1 MRAFRR
7 ICTVLTCTA
16 SCLLFA
22 GCLHR
27 VQQDPIPTSGT
38 VSLEL
43 TPNTTTPT
51 DTDTDSQ
58 TLQNAPRRVSF
69 AAVGDNVIHPGIYI
83 DAAERAAA
91 AGQGREYDFRPMYE
105 NIRAQISQADLA
117 FINQETLMAGASFG
131 YSGYP
136 TFNSPQQLGYDLCEI
151 GFDVVSIANNH
162 MADKGAAGLEAT
174 ITFWKSLSEQITM
187 IGGYM
192 NQADYDT
199 PRVIEKNGIKI
210 AFLAYTYGSNGLS
223 IYNTQAILPYLSE
236 ETVRRQVTTAKEV
249 ADVVIVSAHWGDDN
263 GQPINEK
270 QRSFSQ
276 LFADLGVDVI
286 LGHHPHL
293 IQPIAWLNGSD
304 GHRTLCFYS
313 LGNLLSEMDAA
324 KNMVGGIASFDIV
337 LQGQHVQIENV
348 LFTPTVFFFNARYRD
363 TKLYYM
369 EDCTETLLQKH
380 WCAVSAKGRF
390 TPYGSFTEP
399 VTLAKLTDYTKQII
413 PAAFLPQSL
422 QQAS

>member
-1 MRAFRR
+1 
-7 ICTVLTCTA
+7 
-16 SCLLFA
+16 
-22 GCLHR
+22 
-27 VQQDPIPTSGT
+27 
-38 VSLEL
+38 
-43 TPNTTTPT
+43 
-51 DTDTDSQ
+51 
-58 TLQNAPRRVSF
+58 
-69 AAVGDNVIHPGIYI
+69 
-83 DAAERAAA
+83 
-91 AGQGREYDFRPMYE
+91 MYE

>member
-7 ICTVLTCTA
+7 LCTVLTCTA

-22 GCLHR
+22 GCSYL

-51 DTDTDSQ
+51 DTDTNSQ

-210 AFLAYTYGSNGLS
+210 AFLAYS
-223 IYNTQAILPYLSE
+223 
-236 ETVRRQVTTAKEV
+236 
-249 ADVVIVSAHWGDDN
+249 
-263 GQPINEK
+263 
-270 QRSFSQ
+270 
-276 LFADLGVDVI
+276 
-286 LGHHPHL
+286 
-293 IQPIAWLNGSD
+293 
-304 GHRTLCFYS
+304 
-313 LGNLLSEMDAA
+313 
-324 KNMVGGIASFDIV
+324 
-337 LQGQHVQIENV
+337 
-348 LFTPTVFFFNARYRD
+348 
-363 TKLYYM
+363 
-369 EDCTETLLQKH
+369 
-380 WCAVSAKGRF
+380 
-390 TPYGSFTEP
+390 
-399 VTLAKLTDYTKQII
+399 
-413 PAAFLPQSL
+413 
-422 QQAS
+422 

>member
-1 MRAFRR
+1 M
-7 ICTVLTCTA
+7 
-16 SCLLFA
+16 
-22 GCLHR
+22 
-27 VQQDPIPTSGT
+27 
-38 VSLEL
+38 
-43 TPNTTTPT
+43 
-51 DTDTDSQ
+51 
-58 TLQNAPRRVSF
+58 
-69 AAVGDNVIHPGIYI
+69 
-83 DAAERAAA
+83 
-91 AGQGREYDFRPMYE
+91 
-105 NIRAQISQADLA
+105 
-117 FINQETLMAGASFG
+117 
-131 YSGYP
+131 
-136 TFNSPQQLGYDLCEI
+136 
-151 GFDVVSIANNH
+151 
-162 MADKGAAGLEAT
+162 
-174 ITFWKSLSEQITM
+174 
-187 IGGYM
+187 
-192 NQADYDT
+192 
-199 PRVIEKNGIKI
+199 
-210 AFLAYTYGSNGLS
+210 AYTYGSNGLS

-304 GHRTLCFYS
+304 GQRTLCFYS

-324 KNMVGGIASFDIV
+324 KNMIGGIASFDIV

-348 LFTPTVFFFNARYRD
+348 LFTPTVFLFNARYRD